1 MTVPNTVTFQ
11 RVIREQEGRAKSAL
25 SAKRV
30 NPSGLNALNALNAR
44 YPASEKMEA
53 TRAAREGERV
63 CAQCHA
69 GPSTEPPGDPPTLRI
84 EEGAEEIWLHPEC
97 LRFWKKNSGNH
108 VDQFKTRFDL
118 KFV

>member
-1 MTVPNTVTFQ
+1 MTVPNYLVTLQ

-30 NPSGLNALNALNAR
+30 NPPGLNALNALNAR

-53 TRAAREGERV
+53 TRAARKSERI

-69 GPSTEPPGDPPTLRI
+69 GPSTDPPGDAPTLRI
-84 EEGAEEIWLHPEC
+84 EDGPQEIWLHPRMFAILE
-97 LRFWKKNSGNH
+97 KG
-108 VDQFKTRFDL
+108 
-118 KFV
+118 